1 MPVIRILPV
10 KYSPWHRNEINDI
23 HDNNDTN
30 ETNDMNSVIIGTQW
44 GDEGKG
50 KIIDILSQE
59 TDYIVRYQGGGN
71 AGHTVVVGEKGYI
84 FHLIPSGI
92 LHAGKIC
99 VIGNGVVVDP
109 AGLVDEIKDLAEKG
123 INIDGRLKVSLLCHL
138 IFPYHKILD
147 KLRETK
153 RTHKIGTTGRGIG
166 PCYADKI
173 NRCGIRMVDLLNKK
187 VFADKLKDN
196 LKEKNEIF
204 RKVYQHKG
212 FSFAEIYQEYLRYA
226 KILSP
231 FLCDAAGLLNEAA
244 KSNKSILFEGAQG
257 TFLDI
262 DFGTYPF
269 VTSSSAIAGG
279 ACIGSGT
286 SPLLINRVIGIAKA
300 YTTRVGEGPFP
311 TEFGAKFGDLVRKLG
326 HEFGATTGRPRR
338 CGWFDAVMVREAIAI
353 NGITELAIMKLDV
366 LDTLKVIKICTA
378 YKYKGKLFKSFP
390 RDAEVLE
397 NTSCVYEYHPG
408 WQVNISDVKNYKDLP
423 ANAKSYLNRLQ
434 DLLGAKIGIVSVG
447 SKRSETIFI

>member
-1 MPVIRILPV
+1 
-10 KYSPWHRNEINDI
+10 
-23 HDNNDTN
+23 
-30 ETNDMNSVIIGTQW
+30 MNKVLVGTQW

-50 KIIDILSQE
+50 KIIDILSRDS
-59 TDYIVRYQGGGN
+59 DYIVRYQGGGN
-71 AGHTVVVGEKGYI
+71 AGHTVVVGDKNYV

-92 LHAGKIC
+92 LHQDKIC
-99 VIGNGVVVDP
+99 LIGNGVVVDP
-109 AGLVDEIKDLAEKG
+109 AGLVEEIEGLKG
-123 INIDGRLKVSLLCHL
+123 QGIDIDRRLKVSLLCHV

-187 VFADKLKDN
+187 VFAQKLKDN

-212 FSFAEIYQEYLRYA
+212 FSFDELYKEYLRYA
-226 KILSP
+226 GILSP
-231 FLCDAAGLLNEAA
+231 YLCNVAELLNGAPEA
-244 KSNKSILFEGAQG
+244 KKSILFEGAQG

-269 VTSSSAIAGG
+269 VTSSSAISGG
-279 ACIGSGT
+279 ACIGTGS
-286 SPLLINRVIGIAKA
+286 SPVNIGKVIGVAKA

-311 TEFGAKFGDLVRKLG
+311 TEFSARFGELVRKLG

-338 CGWFDAVMVREAIAI
+338 CGWFDALMVKEAISI
-353 NGITELAIMKLDV
+353 NGISELAIMKLDV
-366 LDTLKVIKICTA
+366 LDSLKEIKICTS
-378 YKYKGKLFKSFP
+378 YKYKGKIFRSFP
-390 RDAEVLE
+390 ADAEVLE
-397 NTSCVYEYHPG
+397 KAACVYESWPG
-408 WQVNISDVKNYKDLP
+408 WQRGIMDIKDYDKLPVN
-423 ANAKSYLNRLQ
+423 ARRYLERLQ
-434 DLLGAKIGIVSVG
+434 DILKTRIAIVSVG
-447 SKRSETIFI
+447 SKREETIFI